1 MADGFPIGK
10 NSFVDYVL
18 IFSGKKYWAWEIKG
32 VRSHVDLAAQGPQ
45 IKQLF
50 QKDVKILGEDKAAD
64 QSLQYFHPCYLF
76 MGEQNAIESLSN
88 SNQNDGSGAA
98 QS

>member
-32 VRSHVDLAAQGPQ
+32 VRSHVDLAA
-45 IKQLF
+45 
-50 QKDVKILGEDKAAD
+50 
-64 QSLQYFHPCYLF
+64 
-76 MGEQNAIESLSN
+76 
-88 SNQNDGSGAA
+88 
-98 QS
+98 